1 VKDTLER
8 VGLVTLIAIASLNIW
23 TGAPMLALWVG
34 SQVQGGGPTKMSTV
48 FLVVVTLGATVLLL
62 VRLVA
67 ILQSR
72 YERVGGR
79 SPVTRAH
86 VPWLRSMRGERK
98 VYPGEQAHLTAP
110 ERVLV
115 IVTVCAIVAFEIW
128 FFFFS
133 GSPFDQRSGR
143 D

>member
-8 VGLVTLIAIASLNIW
+8 IGLVTLIAITSLNIW
-23 TGAPMLALWVG
+23 TGAPVLALWVG
-34 SQVQGGGPTKMSTV
+34 SQVQGGGPPKMSTV
-48 FLVVVTLGATVLLL
+48 FLVVLTLGAIVLLL

-67 ILQSR
+67 ILQNR
-72 YERVGGR
+72 YEQVSGQ

-98 VYPGEQAHLTAP
+98 VYPGERAHLTAP

-115 IVTVCAIVAFEIW
+115 IVAVCAIVAFEIW
-128 FFFFS
+128 FFLFS

-143 D
+143 G

>member
-1 VKDTLER
+1 MRETLER
-8 VGLVTLIAIASLNIW
+8 VGLVTLIAVTSLNIW
-23 TGAPMLALWVG
+23 TGAPVLALWVG
-34 SQVQGGGPTKMSTV
+34 SQVQGDGPTKMTTV
-48 FLVVVTLGATVLLL
+48 FLVVLTLGATVLLL

-67 ILQSR
+67 ILQNR
-72 YERVGGR
+72 YEKVSGH

-86 VPWLRSMRGERK
+86 VPWLRSMRAERK
-98 VYPGEQAHLTAP
+98 VYPGESAHLTAP

-143 D
+143 G